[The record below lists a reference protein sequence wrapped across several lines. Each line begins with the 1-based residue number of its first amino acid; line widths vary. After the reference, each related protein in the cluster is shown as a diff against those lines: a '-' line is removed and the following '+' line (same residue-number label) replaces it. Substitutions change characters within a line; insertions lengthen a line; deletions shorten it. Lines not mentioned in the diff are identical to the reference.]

1 MKGAKELAERV
12 RTGQPISPE
21 EVAIHLDRL
30 AAIDSAEPEE
40 VREIAER
47 LAGVRA
53 LPWASQAERY
63 LSDIATLLAIVQ
75 RLAGEIA
82 EQANG
87 LDEYDGRV
95 QRLRNDLGT
104 AAGVDVFV
112 HAKQVVAERNIAR
125 AEVERLKERG
135 ARDDAGVTIHAC
147 PPKGESMMPCCNRP
161 PFEVMADR
169 MTTNPALVNCD
180 RVRLQT
186 ERTTLAQEHARL
198 IERLRTMQHGEA
210 EALKMMAA
218 EKQRADNAESDL
230 RMMRDDWEAMRSTAS
245 AEYKGWKM
253 FRGTHEGAAHS
264 HRCDTCGFTWQH
276 SASQVS
282 RMGAAGKV
290 RVHRCQNCGA
300 MQRFIDDA
308 EPEQQIAPPVG
319 QAGGEPERWDKNL
332 PSTQIPAYLCAACT
346 LEVEV
351 GETFG
356 FCPKCSKPLEMN
368 PRWVAETPEV
378 EQMAKQQEPAEVP
391 RWSGCHANRD
401 GDCNWTDCPQ
411 AHDGEPARS
420 GRSCPLWTGE
430 DES

>member
-1 MKGAKELAERV
+1 MIAKEADKNR
-12 RTGQPISPE
+12 
-21 EVAIHLDRL
+21 
-30 AAIDSAEPEE
+30 
-40 VREIAER
+40 
-47 LAGVRA
+47 
-53 LPWASQAERY
+53 
-63 LSDIATLLAIVQ
+63 ATLLAIVARQ
-75 RLAGEIA
+75 AGEIA

-112 HAKQVVAERNIAR
+112 HAKQVVAERDIAR
-125 AEVERLKERG
+125 AEVERLTE
-135 ARDDAGVTIHAC
+135 C
-147 PPKGESMMPCCNRP
+147 L
-161 PFEVMADR
+161 R
-169 MTTNPALVNCD
+169 M
-180 RVRLQT
+180 
-186 ERTTLAQEHARL
+186 
-198 IERLRTMQHGEA
+198 MQHGEA

-218 EKQRADNAESDL
+218 EKKRADNAESDL
-230 RMMRDDWEAMRSTAS
+230 RMVRDDWEAMRSTAS

-332 PSTQIPAYLCAACT
+332 PSTQIPL
-346 LEVEV
+346 
-351 GETFG
+351 
-356 FCPKCSKPLEMN
+356 S
-368 PRWVAETPEV
+368 
-378 EQMAKQQEPAEVP
+378 
-391 RWSGCHANRD
+391 
-401 GDCNWTDCPQ
+401 
-411 AHDGEPARS
+411 
-420 GRSCPLWTGE
+420 
-430 DES
+430 

>member
-1 MKGAKELAERV
+1 MTRTKELADVLRDCAAMTV
-12 RTGQPISPE
+12 QPSSISRKE
-21 EVAIHLDRL
+21 ALEL
-30 AAIDSAEPEE
+30 AAICDRLHAIESATPDE
-40 VREIAER
+40 VGQIER
-47 LAGVRA
+47 LHSAKLTRLLIEAGPVIAKEADKNR
-53 LPWASQAERY
+53 
-63 LSDIATLLAIVQ
+63 ATLLAIVARQ
-75 RLAGEIA
+75 AGEIA

-112 HAKQVVAERNIAR
+112 HAKQVVAERDIAR
-125 AEVERLKERG
+125 AEVERLTE
-135 ARDDAGVTIHAC
+135 C
-147 PPKGESMMPCCNRP
+147 L
-161 PFEVMADR
+161 R
-169 MTTNPALVNCD
+169 M
-180 RVRLQT
+180 
-186 ERTTLAQEHARL
+186 
-198 IERLRTMQHGEA
+198 MQHGEA

-218 EKQRADNAESDL
+218 EKKRADNAESDL
-230 RMMRDDWEAMRSTAS
+230 RMVRDDWEAMRSTAS